1 MYSGQATWFSN
12 NGSYLAFATFNDT
25 AVESYS
31 YYYYEDKSDP
41 DDLYPELVDLKYP
54 KVSSCIQSIFKVIR
68 LYVDTNSKPKFGPRY
83 TYAILLKQFSQKK

>member
-54 KVSSCIQSIFKVIR
+54 KVSSCIQSIFKVIK
-68 LYVDTNSKPKFGPRY
+68 LYVLIQSQSLVQDMRNI
-83 TYAILLKQFSQKK
+83 AQFC